1 MNRPWLDQTGYVRMS
16 KSQRQ
21 HKIRR
26 RFDFFTIT
34 YASLKGNCQAAAGC
48 VSYCMGIRS
57 LDCCH
62 GSSAFNNP
70 HNLEAACKG
79 LSSYSKDWLASWVLL
94 LFIPLLGLSAFM
106 CIWPT
111 EARVRRCTSG
121 KDRASSRVRVAHSLG
136 HRGRILNQDKRLL
149 REISFAS
156 EQREWDEVMS
166 LFASYSGESIQIY
179 TAVMNAALR
188 CRKYAEGATCY
199 ERCRQTCQECDEPVF
214 ATALKI
220 FGRLQQ
226 PEKVRKIWAEAN
238 KKCKLSEMLV
248 SSRLQAAADEGDVQT
263 AAAMLDL
270 LNTSN
275 LEINVQPITMAIRS
289 CWGMGTTRHRAAK
302 YFWDLFPKFGL
313 KPTIVSFT
321 ALVGSYTGAPLE
333 YVLSAKVE
341 MESLGI
347 HPDRVFAETYL
358 VSLLQLDF
366 SRLRAISAV
375 QDALQNV
382 PSDRLHAARRGIA
395 DFEAAGVEQTTL
407 CRKLKTALE
416 NLKL

>member
-1 MNRPWLDQTGYVRMS
+1 MHLLRATVKQLLAVYLIAWGSEALIVAMVVLPSTTLTTWKRPARG
-16 KSQRQ
+16 
-21 HKIRR
+21 
-26 RFDFFTIT
+26 F
-34 YASLKGNCQAAAGC
+34 QATARIG
-48 VSYCMGIRS
+48 
-57 LDCCH
+57 
-62 GSSAFNNP
+62 
-70 HNLEAACKG
+70 
-79 LSSYSKDWLASWVLL
+79 LL
-94 LFIPLLGLSAFM
+94 LGSCYCLFLFLGHPPSCAFGQ
-106 CIWPT
+106 PKQESVDAHRERT
-111 EARVRRCTSG
+111 GQA
-121 KDRASSRVRVAHSLG
+121 SRVRVAHSLG

-199 ERCRQTCQECDEPVF
+199 ERCRQTCQEFDEPVF

-226 PEKVRKIWAEAN
+226 PEKVRKIWTKAKE
-238 KKCKLSEMLV
+238 KFKLSEMLV
-248 SSRLQAAADEGDVQT
+248 SSSLQAAADEGDVQT

-275 LEINVQPITMAIRS
+275 LEINVLPITMAIRS